1 MDYLSEVFQKITE
14 SHLTFALMVY
24 PAIASGACRWI
35 DMVATEHRD
44 GTKVLFL
51 VPQLFAFA
59 ILSWTRQWEAIVLA
73 VLLIGAGK
81 ILIPALLDLFWNSY
95 HFRNPFESFFLSEK
109 RAMGPSKRLL
119 TQQNTSR
126 NGIGFTFEIP
136 PRNTV
141 PSFLNRRYWS
151 MKEREIRISK
161 FQGETLKIED
171 WCQYNWTKHVR
182 RGYLHDRQKEL
193 YPAVLTIKE
202 FTFFKRQEAPQPQ
215 DLDRILSEI
224 VIERYPADRIADGEL
239 SVSLNHADSESHY
252 RPDRLQIHLNC
263 HSWADDLSLQVIV
276 LPFSKRRYIT
286 FCLENYL
293 AGDAHIFNRV
303 LKSLQ
308 CAPATSLPELG
319 AEIQTYTPDIAAL
332 NRFIV
337 ELAQKYAKQSER
349 IEQLREER
357 ELKSFK
363 REMDAF
369 AVAGLQRQ

>member
-14 SHLTFALMVY
+14 SHLTLILMVY
-24 PAIASGACRWI
+24 PAIASGVCRWI

-51 VPQLFAFA
+51 APQLLAIG
-59 ILSWTRQWEAIVLA
+59 ILSWTKQWEAIVLA

-109 RAMGPSKRLL
+109 RTMGPSKRLL
-119 TQQNTSR
+119 IEQNISR
-126 NGIGFTFEIP
+126 NGIGFTFEVP
-136 PRNTV
+136 PKNTA
-141 PSFLNRRYWS
+141 PNFLNKRYWS
-151 MKEREIRISK
+151 MKEGEIRISK
-161 FQGETLKIED
+161 FQEETLKIEN

-182 RGYLHDRQKEL
+182 RGYLYDSQKEQ

-202 FTFFKRQEAPQPQ
+202 FTFFNREKAPQLQ

-224 VIERYPADRIADGEL
+224 VVERYPADRIADGEL
-239 SVSLNHADSESHY
+239 SVSLNNADSESHH
-252 RPDRLQIHLNC
+252 RSDRLQIHLNC

-286 FCLENYL
+286 FCLENYFSE
-293 AGDAHIFNRV
+293 DSYIFNRV
-303 LKSLQ
+303 LKSQ
-308 CAPATSLPELG
+308 QNTPATSLPELG
-319 AEIQTYTPDIAAL
+319 IEIQTYTPDIAAL
-332 NRFIV
+332 NRSIV
-337 ELAQKYAKQSER
+337 ELAQKYAKRSER
-349 IEQLREER
+349 IEQLQEER